1 MTKDLTVSIQDRPG
15 TLARV
20 AEALGAAG
28 VNIEGIGGFAV
39 YNEAV
44 AHLLLEDGDVA
55 RARNAIEEAGA
66 NVEAELDVIVVELTD
81 RPGALGALAR
91 RIADAGVNL
100 NLVYMATRTRLVVG
114 SDDLRKLRAAL
125 GA

>member
-66 NVEAELDVIVVELTD
+66 NVEAERDVIVVELTD